1 MKNYILLLALLI
13 AASCT
18 KSETDN
24 PHGSAD
30 GSISIS
36 SSVVGDET
44 KALPFV
50 PTSSVTGIQFLHQT
64 SEGTPMGGVLD
75 FTGVTAVAGDRAGA
89 DGAITFTGTAPKYA
103 GSNHNSYL
111 KAYYP
116 AGSLAP
122 GVVTWTVDGATDILV
137 SDLWDAGTYTAPATT
152 GLVFRHGLA
161 RVEVICQAK
170 TEQGLAAAKETWGQ
184 ITAIK
189 LKAHAP
195 SMTFTYATNV
205 TVPSGT
211 AVPFTLLNGSSYTTG
226 AFTAIDI
233 PAYNSA
239 VVAAAAMVNPTGA
252 AGLTLVVETAKYPN
266 GVEVPV
272 TFGGSQTFLSGK
284 IHTVTLQ
291 FDPID
296 KQIKVLKSA
305 ITPWN
310 TTGVGGGEMHPPT
323 IIEYGTAPYDKQLK
337 TSDGVV
343 IGSTTESRNGWFG
356 AGVTNGEYREGNG
369 EDVWLVEKPYY
380 KFEIAKQ
387 DLQWDN
393 AGTLAGDMV
402 WETAQGTAPGG
413 LCAATLGAGW
423 RLPRFSEVAVIM
435 KNIEKLETSGNG
447 FAPLNTFAY
456 KYYWSA
462 TEYSTGDAFIIEA
475 SENGGYDY
483 MTKTD
488 RCYARCIRELPAPPP
503 IGDKT
508 AANAAIGDFS
518 FSDGSFGSGTATLS
532 AAQQAACI
540 GIVYW
545 TGDPTTNDLALKRDY
560 PGCTHGMIVSLT
572 EVKSPWQPAWAT
584 YTKTVN
590 EWTIAN
596 ATGFTQPILSDTG
609 PADPMNK
616 IMGYNNTEA
625 IIKFNN
631 TWANSGWRVEAARE
645 VNNYRGKVYVPN
657 ESSPWFLPSMKEL
670 SLLCGL
676 DNQNGNVYDDGF
688 GTGNRDAM
696 NAQLAKI
703 TGATQITADRYWSST
718 ERDNANDWIVDFSY
732 GSTDNEVKNGTW
744 SVRFVRA
751 F

>member
-44 KALPFV
+44 KAPPFV

-122 GVVTWTVDGATDILV
+122 GVVTWTVDGVTDILV

-189 LKAHAP
+189 LKAHSP

-323 IIEYGTAPYDKQLK
+323 VLEYGVAPYDKVGDLNR
-337 TSDGVV
+337 G
-343 IGSTTESRNGWFG
+343 GSYVSYNSWYGNVAGGHNGSYLDRYI
-356 AGVTNGEYREGNG
+356 VTKER
-369 EDVWLVEKPYY
+369 PYY
-380 KFEIAKQ
+380 KFEIAKH
-387 DLQWDN
+387 DLSKSDGTFGFTWD
-393 AGTLAGDMV
+393 
-402 WETAQGTAPGG
+402 EAQGTTLIDNP
-413 LCAATLGAGW
+413 CAKTFGAGW
-423 RLPRFSEVAVIM
+423 RLPRYPELRLIM
-435 KNIEKLETSGNG
+435 FNLTELEQSGNG
-447 FAPLNTFAY
+447 FMPFDHDNGY
-456 KYYWSA
+456 EYWCA
-462 TEYSTGDAFIIEA
+462 TEESTANAWFVDVDTGSGINDKGAKI
-475 SENGGYDY
+475 YV
-483 MTKTD
+483 
-488 RCYARCIRELPAPPP
+488 RCIRELPAPPP
-503 IGDKT
+503 IGNKT

-518 FSDGSFGSGTATLS
+518 FSDGSFGDGTATLS

-545 TGDPTTNDLALKRDY
+545 TGDPTKDDAALKRDY

-572 EVKSPWQPAWAT
+572 EVQSPWQSAWAT

-596 ATGFTQPILSDTG
+596 ATGFTQPILSGTG
-609 PADPMNK
+609 PADPINK

-625 IIKFNN
+625 IIAFNN
-631 TWANSGWRVEAARE
+631 DWSANRDWRVEAATK
-645 VNNYRGKVYVPN
+645 VNIYRGEVYVPN
-657 ESSPWFLPSMKEL
+657 ESSPWFLPSVKEL
-670 SLLCGL
+670 TLLCGL
-676 DNQNGNVYDDGF
+676 ENQNGNVYNDGY

-696 NAQLAKI
+696 NLQFAKI
-703 TGATQITADRYWSST
+703 AGATQITADRYWSST
-718 ERDNANDWIVDFSY
+718 EMDYEGGWIVHFGY
-732 GSTDNEVKNGTW
+732 GSTDNEVKGNLW